1 MELFSELILAPLE
14 VTLSET
20 RTVRNSI
27 TSLLIFTALVP
38 ELRLIAITPQ
48 VSGLKSDYFSVC

>member
-1 MELFSELILAPLE
+1 MELFSELILVPLE

-38 ELRLIAITPQ
+38 ELPLIAITPQ
-48 VSGLKSDYFSVC
+48 VSGLKSYYFSVC